1 MKQSVSDD
9 HDNCDAHTRCIQ
21 YQELKKHPHV
31 HEVTRIVALAQKL
44 PIATTM

>member
-1 MKQSVSDD
+1 MMQSVSDD
-9 HDNCDAHTRCIQ
+9 HDNCDEHNRCIQ
-21 YQELKKHPHV
+21 YQVQKKHPHV